1 MNPKDRDLLPPRAN
15 EYLDYLF
22 NVKNSAKLSIDGYA
36 RDLRLFFSFYA
47 VSVHL
52 VTPDQIEEKMPLTM
66 IDDAVLS
73 EIRVGDIYD
82 FLTYCGAER
91 GNSITTRQR
100 KTSAL
105 RGFFKYIS
113 DHMGYIPNN
122 PTANLQIGS
131 DKKKLPKYL
140 TLDQSRALLA
150 AVKGDNA
157 IRDRCILTIF
167 LNCGLRLAELCALN
181 LSSIDLKE
189 RIMRVLGKGNKERLL
204 YINDAVADAITAY
217 LEVRPKDGLRGTD
230 RNALFISRL
239 NRRIGRQAVQLMV
252 YHYLDAIGLQGQQYS
267 VHKLRHTAATLLYQ
281 YGGADV
287 LVLKDMLGHENLSTT
302 QIYTHVNNEQ
312 LRKAI
317 ESNPLNTAKKTNNPA
332 AQPDS
337 ENK

>member
-1 MNPKDRDLLPPRAN
+1 MSAPDRALLPQRVN

-22 NVKNSAKLSIDGYA
+22 NVKNSAKLTIAEYA
-36 RDLRLFFSFYA
+36 RDLRLFFAFYA
-47 VSVHL
+47 VSKHL
-52 VTPDQIEEKMPLTM
+52 CTPDEIEAGAPLTC

-73 EIRVGDIYD
+73 DVRVGDIYD
-82 FLTYCGAER
+82 FLTYCGSDR
-91 GNSITTRQR
+91 GNSMTTRRR
-100 KTSAL
+100 KSSAL
-105 RGFFKYIS
+105 RGFFKYVCE
-113 DHMGYIPNN
+113 HMGYIESN

-150 AVKGDNA
+150 AVQGENA
-157 IRDRCILTIF
+157 VRDRCILTIF

-181 LSSIDLKE
+181 LSGIDLNE
-189 RIMRVLGKGNKERLL
+189 RIMRVVGKGSKERLL
-204 YINDAVADAITAY
+204 YLNDAVVESIKAY
-217 LEVRPKDGLRGTD
+217 LAVRPKDGLRGAD

-239 NRRIGRQAVQLMV
+239 NKRIGRQAVQLMV
-252 YHYLDAIGLQGQQYS
+252 YHYLGAIGLQGQQYS

-312 LRKAI
+312 LRRAVDN
-317 ESNPLNTAKKTNNPA
+317 NPLNTPQQDPK
-332 AQPDS
+332 D
-337 ENK
+337 